1 MLDASSEISR
11 CQLIPQGEE
20 YMYVNMYIYRY
31 THTHANLGICVKD
44 LHGCLAKVR
53 PNGVY
58 PALGS
63 TYEGI

>member
-1 MLDASSEISR
+1 MLDASSEILR
-11 CQLIPQGEE
+11 IQLIPQGEE

-31 THTHANLGICVKD
+31 THTHANSGICVKD
-44 LHGCLAKVR
+44 LRGCLAKAQ
-53 PNGVY
+53 PNGVN